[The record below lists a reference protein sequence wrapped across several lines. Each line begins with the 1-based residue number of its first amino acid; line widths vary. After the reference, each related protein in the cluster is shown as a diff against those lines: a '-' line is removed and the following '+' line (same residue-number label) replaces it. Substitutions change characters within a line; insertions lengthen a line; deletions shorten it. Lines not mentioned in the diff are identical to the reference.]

1 MKTKIKRVADD
12 IYHLIID
19 EADVCEFYGQYI
31 LEFIENKQIT
41 KSNSLILETQSNRR
55 DIACDNEFL
64 RACRHFED
72 IAYVVEEET
81 ATYNPWKHAILIR
94 NNNKNTHYFDSYD
107 DAFNWLVSHRQ
118 KTARKAPLDFTR
130 NIYKSNG

>member
-1 MKTKIKRVADD
+1 MTTTIKAVADD

-19 EADVCEFYGQYI
+19 EPQVCNIYGQYL
-31 LEFIENKQIT
+31 LEFIKNNQV
-41 KSNSLILETQSNRR
+41 SRFSSLILETRSKRR
-55 DIACDNEFL
+55 DMAFDELFL
-64 RACRHFED
+64 RACRHFDD

-107 DAFNWLVSHRQ
+107 DALNWLMVYRQ
-118 KTARKAPLDFTR
+118 KTKITAPLDFTR
-130 NIYKSNG
+130 HIYKSNG